1 MNLILD
7 LTRSVQDNAATYYE
21 RAKEL
26 KKKKEGLEAAIEETK
41 KEIEL
46 TKAKAEA
53 DKKKV
58 RVTKEKKW
66 FEKFN
71 YFTTSSGRLAIGG
84 RNAQQ
89 NDIVY
94 KKYFEDAD
102 LFFHADIQGGSAVI
116 LKDGINASEEELLEV
131 AQYTAS
137 FSNAW
142 KNGNSAVDVYCVKK
156 EQVSKH
162 SHGGFIAQGAFAIT
176 GEKKWF
182 RSTSLGLKVGVSETG
197 INVLPIV
204 SKVKLG
210 KSVSL
215 FPSKVGKTKGDLIK
229 SLSKYFSAHP
239 NELMEILPSGNS
251 KVKYDN

>member
-7 LTRSVQDNAATYYE
+7 LTKSLQDNAAVYYE

-26 KKKKEGLEAAIEETK
+26 KKKKEGLETAIEETK

-58 RVTKEKKW
+58 RVTREKKW

-71 YFTTSSGRLAIGG
+71 YFTTSGGRLAVGG

-94 KKYFEDAD
+94 KKYFEEKDY
-102 LFFHADIQGGSAVI
+102 FFHADIQGGSAVI
-116 LKDGINASEEELLEV
+116 LKDGLNASEEELLEV

-162 SHGGFIAQGAFAIT
+162 SHGGFIAQGAFAII

-182 RSTSLGLKVGVSETG
+182 KSMSLALKVGLFESSVL
-197 INVLPIV
+197 VLPLL
-204 SKVKLG
+204 SKTKLQ
-210 KSVSL
+210 KEVLL
-215 FPSKVGKTKGDLIK
+215 FPQKSGKTKGDLMK
-229 SLSKYFSAHP
+229 SLSKYFTVHP

-251 KVKYDN
+251 KAKYDN